1 MKKIAKPVLY
11 KDFLEHIT
19 KEQKELDESMKEAF
33 RQRDER
39 LNKQRQTESE
49 KMQEELEP
57 IGILKRGR
65 TSWAMDVN
73 FRFPRGKQRD
83 GKKK

>member
-1 MKKIAKPVLY
+1 MIDRFIYKLCGILDHYIDWMNNIFFSKPTKKK
-11 KDFLEHIT
+11 K
-19 KEQKELDESMKEAF
+19 
-33 RQRDER
+33 
-39 LNKQRQTESE
+39 TESE

-73 FRFPRGKQRD
+73 FRFPRGKQKD
-83 GKKK
+83 EKKK

>member
-1 MKKIAKPVLY
+1 MIDRFIYKLCGILDHYTDWMNKLFEPKPKKK
-11 KDFLEHIT
+11 K
-19 KEQKELDESMKEAF
+19 
-33 RQRDER
+33 
-39 LNKQRQTESE
+39 TESE

-73 FRFPRGKQRD
+73 FRFPRRKQRD

>member
-1 MKKIAKPVLY
+1 MMNNKDAQEYHKMIEKLQKKEDKR
-11 KDFLEHIT
+11 K
-19 KEQKELDESMKEAF
+19 K
-33 RQRDER
+33 
-39 LNKQRQTESE
+39 TESE

-83 GKKK
+83 EKKK

>member
-1 MKKIAKPVLY
+1 MPRPVRKWIVRLRMWYADLRGHHGKRWDYEPSENYMKKK
-11 KDFLEHIT
+11 K
-19 KEQKELDESMKEAF
+19 K
-33 RQRDER
+33 
-39 LNKQRQTESE
+39 TESE

-57 IGILKRGR
+57 IGILKRGK

-73 FRFPRGKQRD
+73 FRFPRRKQRD

>member
-1 MKKIAKPVLY
+1 MIDRFIYKLCGILDHYTDWMNKLFEPKPKKRK
-11 KDFLEHIT
+11 K
-19 KEQKELDESMKEAF
+19 
-33 RQRDER
+33 
-39 LNKQRQTESE
+39 TESE

-73 FRFPRGKQRD
+73 FRFPRGDWKQ
-83 GKKK
+83 

>member
-1 MKKIAKPVLY
+1 MIDRFIYKCCDVLDKYSEWVNSIFMPKPKKRK
-11 KDFLEHIT
+11 K
-19 KEQKELDESMKEAF
+19 
-33 RQRDER
+33 
-39 LNKQRQTESE
+39 TESE

-83 GKKK
+83 EKKK

>member
-1 MKKIAKPVLY
+1 MIDRFIYKLCGILDHYTDWMNKLFEPKPKKRK
-11 KDFLEHIT
+11 K
-19 KEQKELDESMKEAF
+19 
-33 RQRDER
+33 
-39 LNKQRQTESE
+39 TESE

-73 FRFPRGKQRD
+73 FRFPRRKQKD
-83 GKKK
+83 EKKK